1 MGGKCGRLSYFCRL
15 ESTESRK
22 CQPWLHDVETPKY
35 IIIESVLFSPF
46 NNWIPTNTISSFMS
60 GYVLSQKG
68 PIEAQYQMRLH
79 YLFPCWETKG
89 RLRILNI
96 CNFAKRQYVNVNE
109 SEQCQD
115 KATGFNN
122 RFEGNLELGY
132 SLKSQPLFAFGL
144 IGYSA
149 AAINF
154 EWLTDEIHNVHHYK
168 VISFISL
175 VPWMSSLYSFMFF
188 EHPSYFTRLNK

>member
-1 MGGKCGRLSYFCRL
+1 
-15 ESTESRK
+15 
-22 CQPWLHDVETPKY
+22 
-35 IIIESVLFSPF
+35 
-46 NNWIPTNTISSFMS
+46 
-60 GYVLSQKG
+60 
-68 PIEAQYQMRLH
+68 MRLH
-79 YLFPCWETKG
+79 ELFPCWETKG

-154 EWLTDEIHNVHHYK
+154 EWLTDEIHNRTPLQSHFLYFIGSLNVVIIFFYVFWTPKLFYAIEQVEFKVCEFWMYINSFSVHWIQPYFQQFIHFTVAPFK
-168 VISFISL
+168 V
-175 VPWMSSLYSFMFF
+175 
-188 EHPSYFTRLNK
+188 